1 MSTLILSITIY
12 WEAYVNVSEPTYC
25 SGLRATNGARYCGS
39 SSSKQMETVRK
50 EKKKE
55 RLSMSGDMVNEK
67 SSLITKNLLALKI
80 LDEGTKVAIFA
91 SFQNEPDTEE
101 LVNYFWAERKELCL
115 PVTDKGSL
123 RFYEYGSDSVL
134 LKNRFGI
141 SEPDISEAKE
151 IPIQSLDIIL
161 IPLVVFDQS
170 CNRIGMGSGFYDKAL
185 SALDNSKK
193 KTYLIGLAYEF
204 QKVNQIE
211 PNKWDIPLDYV
222 VTEKKVYHS

>member
-1 MSTLILSITIY
+1 MNIVLIQCFL
-12 WEAYVNVSEPTYC
+12 
-25 SGLRATNGARYCGS
+25 
-39 SSSKQMETVRK
+39 
-50 EKKKE
+50 
-55 RLSMSGDMVNEK
+55 
-67 SSLITKNLLALKI
+67 
-80 LDEGTKVAIFA
+80 
-91 SFQNEPDTEE
+91 
-101 LVNYFWAERKELCL
+101 
-115 PVTDKGSL
+115 
-123 RFYEYGSDSVL
+123 
-134 LKNRFGI
+134 NRFGI
-141 SEPDISEAKE
+141 SEPDTNQAKE

-204 QKVNQIE
+204 QKVDQIE

>member
-1 MSTLILSITIY
+1 
-12 WEAYVNVSEPTYC
+12 
-25 SGLRATNGARYCGS
+25 
-39 SSSKQMETVRK
+39 
-50 EKKKE
+50 
-55 RLSMSGDMVNEK
+55 MSGDMVNEK

-80 LDEGTKVAIFA
+80 LDQGTKIATFA

-115 PVTDKGSL
+115 PVTGKGSL

>member
-1 MSTLILSITIY
+1 MSATKREEVSSHLRYIRLELREMHQMLI
-12 WEAYVNVSEPTYC
+12 
-25 SGLRATNGARYCGS
+25 
-39 SSSKQMETVRK
+39 K
-50 EKKKE
+50 
-55 RLSMSGDMVNEK
+55 DD
-67 SSLITKNLLALKI
+67 LL
-80 LDEGTKVAIFA
+80 
-91 SFQNEPDTEE
+91 
-101 LVNYFWAERKELCL
+101 
-115 PVTDKGSL
+115 
-123 RFYEYGSDSVL
+123 
-134 LKNRFGI
+134 
-141 SEPDISEAKE
+141 PDINEAKE